1 MALREV
7 TITGGEPGRFL
18 GRECVRFDE
27 KAPVIVPQGGPQLL
41 DGSVELE
48 LAVTGERAFPGVAW
62 RVNGDNY
69 ESFFIRPHQR
79 GNPDACQYT
88 PVFNG
93 VYGWQ
98 LYHGGGFWAP
108 IDFPINKWF
117 QLRVL
122 FRGDRAEAYVDDL
135 SKPALVMARQR
146 GLLAAGGV
154 GILPGGGVIVAR
166 FACDANVPTLR
177 GALPPAEE
185 ATPGTVPGWWVSNIV
200 AEGVPPAGA
209 RTWTYLKTEP
219 AGLANLARIH
229 PLGQTLNTAFA
240 RATVHA
246 ASGGR
251 RLMEFGFSDRVVIYL
266 NGRPLYA
273 GRDDYRS
280 RDYRFLGS
288 IGWYDTLVLDLQEG
302 DNELL
307 VAVSETMGGWGLQAR
322 FTDPGGLSFS

>member
-7 TITGGEPGRFL
+7 TITGGQAGEFL

-27 KAPVIVPQGGPQLL
+27 NSPVIVPQGGLELL
-41 DGSVELE
+41 DGSVEME

-62 RVNGDNY
+62 RVNGDTY
-69 ESFFIRPHQR
+69 ETFFIRPHQR

-93 VYGWQ
+93 VYAWQ
-98 LYHGGGFWAP
+98 LYHHGGFWAP
-108 IDFPINKWF
+108 LDYPINRWF
-117 QLRVL
+117 KLRVL
-122 FRGDRAEAYVDDL
+122 FRGDRAEAYVDDM
-135 SKPALVMARQR
+135 STPGLVMARMR
-146 GLLAAGGV
+146 VPLAAGGV
-154 GILPGGGVIVAR
+154 AIMPGGGVLVAR
-166 FACDANVPTLR
+166 FACDASVPTLR

-200 AEGVPPAGA
+200 TEGVPPANA
-209 RTWTYLKTEP
+209 RTWTYLEAEP
-219 AGLANLARIH
+219 SGLVNLARVH

-246 ASGGR
+246 AAAGP
-251 RLMEFGFSDRVVIYL
+251 RLMEFGFSDRVVVYL

-288 IGWYDTLVLDLQEG
+288 IGWYDTLAVDLREG

-307 VAVSETMGGWGLQAR
+307 MAVSETFGGWGVQAR
-322 FTDPGGLSFS
+322 FSDPGGLTFS